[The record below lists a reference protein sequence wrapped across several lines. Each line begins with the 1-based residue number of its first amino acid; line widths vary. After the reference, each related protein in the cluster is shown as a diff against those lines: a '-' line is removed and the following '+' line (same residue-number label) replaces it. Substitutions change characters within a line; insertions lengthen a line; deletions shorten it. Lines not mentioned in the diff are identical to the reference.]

1 MASEVPSFLEPAKV
15 MNTAMAITVGIA
27 WNNAVKEGVS
37 DFLGLSDAE
46 GAITAAVLITLTVIV
61 LFYLLN
67 RGHGI
72 ISGMSGKTP
81 GAGLRGTNGFPGG
94 TLPARLA
101 SKDVPL

>member
-1 MASEVPSFLEPAKV
+1 MASEVPTFLEPAKV

-46 GAITAAVLITLTVIV
+46 GAIAAAVLITLTVIV

-72 ISGMSGKTP
+72 ISGMSGKDVQRRT
-81 GAGLRGTNGFPGG
+81 
-94 TLPARLA
+94 LA
-101 SKDVPL
+101 SARDEKLLEEPTTFR